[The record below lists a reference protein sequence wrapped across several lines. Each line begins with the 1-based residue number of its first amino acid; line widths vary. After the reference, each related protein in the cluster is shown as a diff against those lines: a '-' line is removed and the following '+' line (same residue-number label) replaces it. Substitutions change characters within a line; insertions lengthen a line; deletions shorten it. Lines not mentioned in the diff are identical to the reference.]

1 MALKLEKLRNFF
13 STNQIDS
20 AANISDL
27 QPEVGFKLT
36 YFEQTKQLVV
46 KVIGARHLPSIYG
59 TQKPEGYLIKVII
72 LLLLLYLY
80 ENLIDM
86 KNNLYIL
93 LYLSPNYITKRKI
106 F

>member
-1 MALKLEKLRNFF
+1 MSINFDRVRSFF
-13 STNQIDS
+13 STPQLDGAGS
-20 AANISDL
+20 KSDL

-72 LLLLLYLY
+72 S
-80 ENLIDM
+80 E
-86 KNNLYIL
+86 IL
-93 LYLSPNYITKRKI
+93 